1 MSTYLKSFELP
12 NMSKEESI
20 DHLKCKV
27 YPYGIFPFKDLQNIE
42 FSDITMF
49 YGGNGSGKSTL
60 LNLIAEKLNLPR
72 ETPFNSSERFSEYV
86 DKMCTYENSVDE
98 DGYKIDIPK
107 GSKIITSDDIF
118 SHVINLRYDNI
129 KIDKKKEA
137 VKNTFM
143 DAKFGSVKFNSLDKY
158 EALKLQ
164 NDARQKTMT
173 TFVRERSGSN
183 IKMNSNG
190 ESALSYF
197 DKQFE
202 SGKLYLLDEPE
213 NSLSPIFQIRLI
225 KLILE
230 CSHYCDCQFI
240 IATHSPFLLSI
251 EGAKTY
257 DLDSIPVK
265 VRNWYELE
273 NVKIYYD
280 FFKDN
285 EKFFNRV
292 GGN

>member
-1 MSTYLKSFELP
+1 MIYLKSFELP
-12 NMSKEESI
+12 SIGMEES
-20 DHLKCKV
+20 DEHLKCRV
-27 YPYGIFPFKDLQNIE
+27 YPYGIFPFKELRNIE
-42 FSDITMF
+42 FSNITMF

-72 ETPFNSSERFSEYV
+72 ETPFNSSDRFNEYV
-86 DKMCTYENSVDE
+86 NKMCSYENSIDE
-98 DGYKIDIPK
+98 DGHMIDIPK

-118 SHVINLRYDNI
+118 NHVIKLRYDNI

-137 VKNTFM
+137 AKNTFM
-143 DAKFGSVKFNSLDKY
+143 DAKFGSVKFDSFDKY

-164 NDARQKTMT
+164 NDARYKTMT
-173 TFVRERSGSN
+173 TFVRERGGSN

-190 ESALSYF
+190 ESALTYF

-202 SGKLYLLDEPE
+202 SGRLYLLDEPE
-213 NSLSPIFQIRLI
+213 NSLSPIFQIKLI

-230 CSHYCDCQFI
+230 CAYYCDCQFI

-251 EGAKTY
+251 DGAKIY
-257 DLDSIPVK
+257 DLDCVPVAVK
-265 VRNWYELE
+265 NWFELE
-273 NVKIYYD
+273 NVKIYYE

-285 EKFFNRV
+285 ERLFK
-292 GGN
+292 

>member
-1 MSTYLKSFELP
+1 MSIYLKSFKLA
-12 NMSKEESI
+12 SI
-20 DHLKCKV
+20 DMEERDEHLKCKV
-27 YPYGIFPFKDLQNIE
+27 YPYGIFPFKKMRDIE
-42 FSDITMF
+42 FSNITMF

-72 ETPFNSSERFSEYV
+72 ETPFNSSDRFSEYV
-86 DKMCTYENSVDE
+86 NKMCSHENSVDE
-98 DGYKIDIPK
+98 DGYRIDIPK

-118 SHVINLRYDNI
+118 NHVINLRYDNI
-129 KIDKKKEA
+129 KIDKKKENA
-137 VKNTFM
+137 RNTFM
-143 DAKFGSVKFNSLDKY
+143 DAKFGSVKFDSLDKY

-173 TFVRERSGSN
+173 TFVRERGGSN

-251 EGAKTY
+251 EGARIY
-257 DLDSIPVK
+257 DLDSIPAKVK
-265 VRNWYELE
+265 NWYELE
-273 NVKIYYD
+273 NVKIYYE

-285 EKFFNRV
+285 EKLFK
-292 GGN
+292 

>member
-1 MSTYLKSFELP
+1 MSIYLKNFRLA
-12 NMSKEESI
+12 SI
-20 DHLKCKV
+20 DMEERDEHLKCRE
-27 YPYGIFPFKDLQNIE
+27 YPYGIFPFKKLKGIE

-49 YGGNGSGKSTL
+49 YGSNGSGKSTL

-72 ETPFNSSERFSEYV
+72 ETPFNSSDRFHEYV
-86 DKMCTYENSVDE
+86 NKMCSYENSFDDE
-98 DGYKIDIPK
+98 GYNIDIPK
-107 GSKIITSDDIF
+107 GSKIISSDDIF
-118 SHVINLRYDNI
+118 NHVINIRYDNI
-129 KIDKKKEA
+129 KINKQKEA
-137 VKNTFM
+137 AKNKFM
-143 DAKFGSVKFNSLDKY
+143 GAKFGSVKFDSFDKY

-173 TFVRERSGSN
+173 EFVRERGGTN

-213 NSLSPIFQIRLI
+213 NSLSPIFQIKLIRLI
-225 KLILE
+225 IE
-230 CSHYCDCQFI
+230 SSYYCNCQFI

-251 EGAKTY
+251 DGAKIY
-257 DLDSIPVK
+257 DLDTVPASTK
-265 VRNWYELE
+265 DWYELE
-273 NVKIYYD
+273 NVKIYYE

-285 EKFFNRV
+285 EKLFK
-292 GGN
+292 

>member
-1 MSTYLKSFELP
+1 MPIYLKSFRL
-12 NMSKEESI
+12 ESI
-20 DHLKCKV
+20 DSEERDDHLKCKV
-27 YPYGIFPFKDLQNIE
+27 YPYGIFPFKKLSNIE
-42 FSDITMF
+42 FSNITMF
-49 YGGNGSGKSTL
+49 YGGNGSGKSTI

-86 DKMCTYENSVDE
+86 NKMCTYKNYVDE
-98 DGYKIDIPK
+98 EGYEINIPK

-118 SHVINLRYDNI
+118 NHVINIRHDNI
-129 KIDKKKEA
+129 KIDKKKENA
-137 VKNTFM
+137 KDTFM
-143 DAKFGSVKFNSLDKY
+143 NAKFGSVKFDSLDKY

-164 NDARQKTMT
+164 NDARQNTMT
-173 TFVRERSGSN
+173 TFVRERGGRN

-213 NSLSPIFQIRLI
+213 NSLSPIFQIKLI

-251 EGAKTY
+251 EDARIY

-273 NVKIYYD
+273 NIKIYYE

-285 EKFFNRV
+285 EKLFK
-292 GGN
+292 

>member
-1 MSTYLKSFELP
+1 MSIYLKNFRLASID
-12 NMSKEESI
+12 KEER
-20 DHLKCKV
+20 DEHLKCRE
-27 YPYGIFPFKDLQNIE
+27 YPYGIFPFKKLKDIE

-49 YGGNGSGKSTL
+49 YGSNGSGKSTL

-72 ETPFNSSERFSEYV
+72 ETPFNSSDRFNEYV
-86 DKMCTYENSVDE
+86 NKMCLYENSLDDE
-98 DGYKIDIPK
+98 GYNIDIPK
-107 GSKIITSDDIF
+107 GSKIISSDDIF
-118 SHVINLRYDNI
+118 NHVINIRYDNI
-129 KIDKKKEA
+129 KINKQKEA
-137 VKNTFM
+137 AKNKFVA
-143 DAKFGSVKFNSLDKY
+143 AKFGSVKFDSFDKY

-173 TFVRERSGSN
+173 EFVRERGGTN

-213 NSLSPIFQIRLI
+213 NSLSPIFQIKLIRLI
-225 KLILE
+225 IE
-230 CSHYCDCQFI
+230 SSYYCNCQFI

-251 EGAKTY
+251 DSAKIY
-257 DLDSIPVK
+257 DLDTVPVS
-265 VRNWYELE
+265 VRDWYELE
-273 NVKIYYD
+273 NVKIYYE

-285 EKFFNRV
+285 EKLFK
-292 GGN
+292 

>member
-1 MSTYLKSFELP
+1 MIYLENFTLP
-12 NMSKEESI
+12 SISMEEND
-20 DHLKCKV
+20 DHLRCRE
-27 YPYGIFPFKDLQNIE
+27 YPYGIFPFKKLQLLE
-42 FSDITMF
+42 FSNITMF

-72 ETPFNSSERFSEYV
+72 TTPFNTSDRFDRYV
-86 DKMCTYENSVDE
+86 NKMCSYQNTKDK
-98 DGYKIDIPK
+98 DGHVIDIPF

-118 SHVINLRYDNI
+118 NHVINVRYDNI
-129 KIDKKKEA
+129 KINKKKETA
-137 VKNTFM
+137 KESFM
-143 DAKFGSVKFNSLDKY
+143 GAKFGSVKFDSFDKY

-173 TFVRERSGSN
+173 TFVRERGGVN

-213 NSLSPIFQIRLI
+213 NSLSPLFQIKLI
-225 KLILE
+225 KLITE
-230 CSHYCDCQFI
+230 CAYYCDCQFI

-251 EGAKTY
+251 DGAKIY
-257 DLDSIPVK
+257 DLDSVPVSVK
-265 VRNWYELE
+265 NWYDLE
-273 NVKIYYD
+273 NVKIYFE
-280 FFKDN
+280 FFKEN
-285 EKFFNRV
+285 EKLFR
-292 GGN
+292 

>member
-1 MSTYLKSFELP
+1 MPIYLKSFRL
-12 NMSKEESI
+12 ESI
-20 DHLKCKV
+20 DSEERDDHLKCKV
-27 YPYGIFPFKDLQNIE
+27 YPYGIFPFKKLSNIE
-42 FSDITMF
+42 FSNITMF
-49 YGGNGSGKSTL
+49 YGGNGSGKSTI

-86 DKMCTYENSVDE
+86 NKMCTYKNSVDE
-98 DGYKIDIPK
+98 EGYEINIPK

-118 SHVINLRYDNI
+118 NHVINIRYDNI
-129 KIDKKKEA
+129 KIDKKKENA
-137 VKNTFM
+137 KDTFM
-143 DAKFGSVKFNSLDKY
+143 NAKFGSVKFDSLDKY

-164 NDARQKTMT
+164 NDARQNTMT
-173 TFVRERSGSN
+173 TFVRERGGRN

-213 NSLSPIFQIRLI
+213 NSLSPIFQIKLI

-251 EGAKTY
+251 EDARIY

-273 NVKIYYD
+273 NIKIYYE

-285 EKFFNRV
+285 EKLFK
-292 GGN
+292 